1 MLQQPA
7 HTGQASRPSL
17 FTSTVHACKQPAKLN
32 QKGVIMSF
40 ATGTAPCRRPCI
52 VLRLCR
58 LRVVSR
64 ACHSNLRRTNNNEG
78 TKATRN
84 KQTNERTN
92 ERANERSFEPLT
104 DFHVLTHSQSLS
116 VSHCQSVTV
125 SQSLSVGHCQS
136 VSHCQPHCCSDYD
149 DNDIALHCIALHCIV
164 HCICNIARCRPPNH
178 RGNHRT
184 TPPLCTVQALRR
196 LYSWSWFLQ
205 VVLPCIVSGAHMV
218 ALLRLCG
225 SMVLLRRGAHV
236 HEHCCK

>member
-40 ATGTAPCRRPCI
+40 ATCTATCPRPCI

-58 LRVVSR
+58 LRVASR

-125 SQSLSVGHCQS
+125 SQSLSVSHCQS
-136 VSHCQPHCCSDYD
+136 VTVSRSLSVSQPLSASLCSDYD
-149 DNDIALHCIALHCIV
+149 NNDIALHCIALCIAFATSLAAD
-164 HCICNIARCRPPNH
+164 HQTTAEPPNH
-178 RGNHRT
+178 ATSLHSSS
-184 TPPLCTVQALRR
+184 LASSL
-196 LYSWSWFLQ
+196 F
-205 VVLPCIVSGAHMV
+205 
-218 ALLRLCG
+218 
-225 SMVLLRRGAHV
+225 MVLVFAGSTAMHCVWSAHGGTV
-236 HEHCCK
+236 AAVWKHGVAEEGCSRP